1 MYKEQLYTR
10 GENSLILVAYLMRED
25 LVERAGGLKAA
36 WNLPGEKERQA
47 LETGWMA
54 EPWH

>member
-1 MYKEQLYTR
+1 
-10 GENSLILVAYLMRED
+10 MRED